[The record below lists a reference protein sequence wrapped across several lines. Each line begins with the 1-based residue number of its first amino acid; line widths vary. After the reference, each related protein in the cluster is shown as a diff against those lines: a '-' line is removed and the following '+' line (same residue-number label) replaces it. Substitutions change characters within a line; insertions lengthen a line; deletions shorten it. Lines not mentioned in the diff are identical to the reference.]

1 MIISHFYSY
10 HAWFIVHGEILITE
24 VGVNVSVTQSVG
36 PGKLQMVLLTLLV
49 LFSPLAI
56 DIYLPALPQISQ
68 TFHVEHA
75 LAQDTITWFLFAMGI
90 GQLFAGPLAD
100 KLGRRTVA
108 LGGIGI
114 YALSALLAW
123 SAQNIEWMLTA
134 RLLQGLGACA
144 TSVAAF
150 ATVRDIFGPHRSG
163 KMISYLNGAIC
174 FIPALAPILG
184 SWLTQQFGWRSNFSF
199 MAAFAVVVGLL
210 MLVTMRETNPTTDK
224 QAVFKLSR
232 YWSVIKTPS
241 FLFHASLCLLAM
253 AVILAYV
260 TSAPVVLMTNL
271 GLDMNQFTF
280 WFGINAVI
288 NIIACLTAP
297 RIMDRFGTHTTLVM
311 GITALLVA
319 GVSMLLLAQVATPFA
334 FMLPIFISSMGFA
347 WVLGAAAG
355 KALAPF
361 GDKAGTA
368 AALLGLFQMSGSG
381 LVVGL
386 LQRLDLQPQMLIG
399 LHMWLIA
406 PALLVLF
413 SKAGRAWHQWAL
425 DS

>member
-1 MIISHFYSY
+1 MHSANDLPSRKIQ
-10 HAWFIVHGEILITE
+10 LT
-24 VGVNVSVTQSVG
+24 
-36 PGKLQMVLLTLLV
+36 LLTLLV

-56 DIYLPALPQISQ
+56 DIYLPALPQIS
-68 TFHVEHA
+68 TAFHVEHA

-100 KLGRRTVA
+100 KYGRRTVA
-108 LGGIGI
+108 LSGITI

-150 ATVRDIFGPHRSG
+150 ATVRDMFGPEKSG

-199 MAAFAVVVGLL
+199 MAGFAAVALVAMFIGLK
-210 MLVTMRETNPTTDK
+210 ETNPEPSK
-224 QAVFKLSR
+224 EAVFKPSR
-232 YWSVIKTPS
+232 YWSVLKTPS
-241 FLFHASLCLLAM
+241 FVFHASLCMLAM

-260 TSAPVVLMTNL
+260 TSAPVVLMENL
-271 GLDMNQFTF
+271 GLSMNEFTM
-280 WFGINAVI
+280 WFGVNAAI
-288 NIIACLTAP
+288 NIVACMSAP
-297 RIMDRFGTHTTLVM
+297 KFMDKYGTHKTLVV
-311 GITALLVA
+311 GISTLALA
-319 GVSMLLLAQVATPFA
+319 GVVMWSLATQASALA
-334 FMLPIFISSMGFA
+334 FMLPIFMSSVGFA
-347 WVLGAAAG
+347 WIMGAAAG

-368 AALLGLFQMSGSG
+368 AALLGLFQMSGAG
-381 LVVGL
+381 LVVGTV
-386 LQRLDLQPQMLIG
+386 QRIGMEPQIMIAVQMLILIPG
-399 LHMWLIA
+399 LFILM
-406 PALLVLF
+406 
-413 SKAGRAWHQWAL
+413 SNSGKQWHYASAQ
-425 DS
+425 

>member
-1 MIISHFYSY
+1 MKQAMPSQ
-10 HAWFIVHGEILITE
+10 
-24 VGVNVSVTQSVG
+24 VSRQQ
-36 PGKLQMVLLTLLV
+36 LVLLTLLV

-68 TFHVEHA
+68 AFHVEHA
-75 LAQDTITWFLFAMGI
+75 LAQDTITWFLFAMGV

-100 KLGRRTVA
+100 KYGRRTVA
-108 LGGIGI
+108 LGGISI

-123 SAQNIEWMLTA
+123 SAQSIEWMLMA

-150 ATVRDIFGPHRSG
+150 ATVRDLFGPQRSG

-184 SWLTQQFGWRSNFSF
+184 SWLTQQFGWRANFSF
-199 MAAFAVVVGLL
+199 MTGFALLVGLAMAL
-210 MLVTMRETNPTTDK
+210 RLQESNPHMGSRP
-224 QAVFKLSR
+224 AVFKLSR
-232 YWSVIKTPS
+232 YAAVLKAPT

-260 TSAPVVLMTNL
+260 TSAPVILMERL
-271 GLDMNQFTF
+271 QLSMSEFTF
-280 WFGINAVI
+280 WFGVNAVI
-288 NIIACLTAP
+288 NIIACMTAP
-297 RIMDRFGTHTTLVM
+297 KVMDKLGTRWSLIIGIATLM
-311 GITALLVA
+311 IAGSLMLALRNQANAL
-319 GVSMLLLAQVATPFA
+319 A
-334 FMLPIFISSMGFA
+334 FMLPVFLSSIGFA
-347 WVLGAAAG
+347 WILGAAAG

-381 LVVGL
+381 LLVGT
-386 LQRLDLQPQMLIG
+386 LQRIMPEPQLLIG
-399 LHMWLIA
+399 LTMWLAA
-406 PALLVLF
+406 PALLILF
-413 SKAGRAWHQWAL
+413 SPLGFRWHT
-425 DS
+425 SVSEC